1 MAASIRGSTSYSSA
15 STSYPTYESLTST
28 THRPDTS
35 RTSTGRPRTRVRT
48 AASTIGGLRDQQ
60 IICAISESRGISPIV
75 GLAFV
80 NLHTAEAVLCQI
92 SDSQTFPRTV
102 HKLWVFKPTEIL
114 FMTTA
119 AQPKSKLYSIVE
131 TNLPQFRI
139 TVVDRRYWS
148 ETAGVDYIQQLA
160 FKQDVEAVKVSVG
173 GNFYATCCF
182 AAVCFI
188 CLSYS
193 LFSTKLSLG
202 AQVYRTWA
210 WLSFLT
216 SHSSHQM

>member
-1 MAASIRGSTSYSSA
+1 MAASTRGSTSYSLA

-28 THRPDTS
+28 ANRPDTS
-35 RTSTGRPRTRVRT
+35 RTGTGRPRTMVRT

-80 NLHTAEAVLCQI
+80 NLSTAEAVLCQI

-102 HKLWVFKPTEIL
+102 HKLWVFKPTELL

-131 TNLPQFRI
+131 TNLPQIRI

-148 ETAGVDYIQQLA
+148 ETAGVEYIQKLA

-193 LFSTKLSLG
+193 QLSTKLSLG

-210 WLSFLT
+210 WLSILT
-216 SHSSHQM
+216 SHSSYQM

>member
-1 MAASIRGSTSYSSA
+1 MAASTRGSTSYSLA

-28 THRPDTS
+28 AHRPDTS
-35 RTSTGRPRTRVRT
+35 RTGTGRPRTRVRT

-80 NLHTAEAVLCQI
+80 NLSTAEAVLCQI

-102 HKLWVFKPTEIL
+102 HKLWVFKPTELL

-131 TNLPQFRI
+131 TNLPQIRV

-148 ETAGVDYIQQLA
+148 ETAGVEYIQKLA

-193 LFSTKLSLG
+193 QLSTKLSLG

-210 WLSFLT
+210 WLSILT
-216 SHSSHQM
+216 SHSSYQM